1 MAVTVIV
8 AFLIS
13 LISGLGIGGGGLFA
27 TYLAIF
33 TELPQLTVQ
42 GLNLLFFLF
51 SSGASV
57 TVQLFRRKIMFTAV
71 GIMALAGLVG
81 SLLGTLCATFLPDHL
96 LRRIFGI
103 MLVSGGILSLKASMK
118 ERPKNS
124 NHRPP
129 K

>member
-1 MAVTVIV
+1 MVITVIV
-8 AFLIS
+8 AFFIS

-57 TVQLFRRKIMFTAV
+57 TVSLFTRKILFPAV
-71 GIMALAGLVG
+71 GIMVLAGLSG
-81 SLLGTLCATFLPDHL
+81 SLLGTLAASFLPEQW

-103 MLVSGGILSLKASMK
+103 MLISGGILSLKASMK
-118 ERPKNS
+118 ERK
-124 NHRPP
+124 
-129 K
+129 KM